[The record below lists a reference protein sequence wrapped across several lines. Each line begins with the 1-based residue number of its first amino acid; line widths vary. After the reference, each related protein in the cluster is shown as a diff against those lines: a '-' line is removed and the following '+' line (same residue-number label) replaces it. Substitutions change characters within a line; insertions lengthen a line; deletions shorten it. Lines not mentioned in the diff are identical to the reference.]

1 MSVEFYFIS
10 IVKTCLKNR
19 IDASDV
25 VHLLHLCVYGGGGV
39 NVILPVV
46 ILFVHVRILLTA
58 SAT

>member
-1 MSVEFYFIS
+1 MSVKFYFIS

-25 VHLLHLCVYGGGGV
+25 VHLLHLCVYGGGV